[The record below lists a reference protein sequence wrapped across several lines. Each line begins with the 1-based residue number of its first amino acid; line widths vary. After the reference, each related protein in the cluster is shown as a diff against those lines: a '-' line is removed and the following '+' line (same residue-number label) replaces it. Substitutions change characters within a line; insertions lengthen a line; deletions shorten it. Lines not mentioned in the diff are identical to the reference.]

1 MAVIMWNESRLLPK
15 PFLSCRKKKVG
26 KKKGS
31 GSLFVRLADKI
42 QNDLGVVCMKES
54 FRRTYAGYWQRR
66 AGAWS
71 WEGVTEDGRRIGSI
85 WSVSELLKSPKLG
98 FVESVNWHTELEIGP
113 DA

>member
-1 MAVIMWNESRLLPK
+1 MAVIVWNESCLLPK
-15 PFLSCRKKKVG
+15 PFLACRKKKVG

-31 GSLFVRLADKI
+31 GSLFVRLTDKI
-42 QNDLGVVCMKES
+42 QNDLGVVCVKDG

-85 WSVSELLKSPKLG
+85 WTVSELLKSPKLG
-98 FVESVNWHTELEIGP
+98 FVESVNWHTELEIGL

>member
-1 MAVIMWNESRLLPK
+1 MAVIVWNESRLLPK
-15 PFLSCRKKKVG
+15 PFLVNRKIRTDKKMR
-26 KKKGS
+26 S

-42 QNDLGVVCMKES
+42 QNDLGIACMKDS
-54 FRRTYAGYWQRR
+54 LRRTYAGYWQRK

-85 WSVSELLKSPKLG
+85 WSVSELLKSGKLG
-98 FVESVNWHTELEIGP
+98 FVESVNFHTEIEIGP